1 MDNATLL
8 IVAMVEQCRA
18 LIQQSDRT
26 VCDLPDCV
34 GTSHLLAMCNEIESN
49 AETWPSTKLHRWI
62 GYIQCGMLANR
73 ILDIGAAKSMFD
85 AAKRAY
91 GSDQADQDMLDHL
104 NPNNSFR
111 LDIGGEA

>member
-8 IVAMVEQCRA
+8 IVAMVEQCRT
-18 LIQQSDRT
+18 LIERSNST
-26 VCDLPDCV
+26 VRELPACV
-34 GTSHLLAMCNEIESN
+34 DTSHLLIMCNEIERN
-49 AETWPSTKLHRWI
+49 AEIWPSTKLHRWI

-91 GSDQADQDMLDHL
+91 GSDQADQDLVDHL

-111 LDIGGEA
+111 LEIGGEG